1 MLNDQGLSTLP
12 GDMPGAGEAASRSA
26 ALRSQS
32 PGSVSRLGP
41 GSLTSAKWTRKRSTG
56 GSLG

>member
-32 PGSVSRLGP
+32 LGLVSSLGP
-41 GSLTSAKWTRKRSTG
+41 VRAKRTRKRSTG
-56 GSLG
+56 GRLG